1 MLKKRIITLTDQPRK
16 WSSLQK
22 EKQKEFELYI
32 ASELHKNTTNNN
44 YQNPDLLIISQQESI
59 TNKLDIQ
66 SLSNQIGAAYTLIV
80 PPENID
86 NFVSKD
92 YSKITTSLFSA
103 PTDTILKTDHG
114 IDTETLAYIPDSR
127 PSIHMNGYL
136 LGPFHVLV
144 NGLLIN
150 DFAGRKCKSLLAYL
164 LCNNKRPNFR
174 ETLME
179 KFWPDVHPESAR
191 NSLNVAIHSIR
202 QLFRKLLPKQ
212 NLLVYKHDKYFINPE
227 IELKL
232 DHEDFLYKIGR
243 GKRIEHQEGI
253 QHAVREYEEAIRLYK
268 GDFLEDSPHEDWLY
282 SERERIKDSY
292 FYVLDRLS
300 EHFCSAGKYK
310 IAQHYCRKLLT
321 KDNCR
326 EDIHRRM
333 MLCLHRTGYRD
344 LAVKQF
350 QKCEQALLL
359 NLDMMPG
366 RDTLTLLEEIKKG

>member
-1 MLKKRIITLTDQPRK
+1 
-16 WSSLQK
+16 
-22 EKQKEFELYI
+22 
-32 ASELHKNTTNNN
+32 
-44 YQNPDLLIISQQESI
+44 
-59 TNKLDIQ
+59 
-66 SLSNQIGAAYTLIV
+66 
-80 PPENID
+80 
-86 NFVSKD
+86 
-92 YSKITTSLFSA
+92 
-103 PTDTILKTDHG
+103 
-114 IDTETLAYIPDSR
+114 
-127 PSIHMNGYL
+127 MNGYL

-164 LCNNKRPNFR
+164 LCHNKRPNFR

-232 DHEDFLYKIGR
+232 DHEDFLYRIGR
-243 GKRIEHQEGI
+243 GRRIESQEGI
-253 QHAVREYEEAIRLYK
+253 QHAIREYEEAIRLYK

-282 SERERIKDSY
+282 SERERIKDGY

-310 IAQHYCRKLLT
+310 IAQHYCRKLLM
-321 KDNCR
+321 KDDCR

-350 QKCEQALLL
+350 QKCEQALLS
-359 NLDMMPG
+359 NLDIVPG
-366 RDTLTLLEEIKKG
+366 RDTLALLEEIKKG